1 MKGNLFILLFILTTH
16 GLQAQTGNN
25 QDSNKRSRQRRP
37 QIYIVVEEM
46 PVFKYGG
53 SKSTEDS
60 FIKYVNDNI
69 QAPSDNCIGKAYV
82 QFIVEPDSTISNS
95 KVIRGLEECPA
106 FRKQV
111 EKTINSMPK
120 WTPGRLR
127 GYPVRVK
134 LTRKIILKTGN

>member
-1 MKGNLFILLFILTTH
+1 
-16 GLQAQTGNN
+16 LQAQTGND
-25 QDSNKRSRQRRP
+25 QDSNKRQRERRP

-53 SKSTEDS
+53 SKSSDDS

-69 QAPSDNCIGKAYV
+69 QAPSDKCSGKVYV

-95 KVIRGLEECPA
+95 KIIRGLKECPA

-120 WTPGRLR
+120 WIPGSLR

-134 LTRKIILKTGN
+134 LTRKINLKTDN